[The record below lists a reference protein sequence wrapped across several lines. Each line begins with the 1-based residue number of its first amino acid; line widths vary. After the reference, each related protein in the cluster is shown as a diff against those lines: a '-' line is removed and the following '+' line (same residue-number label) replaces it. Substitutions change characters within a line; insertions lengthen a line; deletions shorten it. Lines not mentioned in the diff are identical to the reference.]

1 MNFVLKPEAETDSKM
16 FSLLNKTPE
25 KNLLQFYNQA
35 LNEADKNSDIRQK
48 LTAFNKVI
56 NFCSKDLG
64 CLNDNSRK
72 RDMVLYWTYN
82 NIGDIFMTEAIKNKD
97 VASYFDA
104 EVNYQRALNFSR
116 NAEEKISVLEKL
128 AALYLQYDDLSN
140 YYEVKDSLIE
150 VMPITARSE
159 AFEKL
164 ADEAKDYNRKIY
176 FLEKALNFVN
186 YEKVSA
192 KLRCEQTIRLCEKL
206 RDLYADKKDYA
217 NLARIEE
224 LRINTSYLIH

>member
-1 MNFVLKPEAETDSKM
+1 M
-16 FSLLNKTPE
+16 FNLLNKTPE

-35 LNEADKNSDIRQK
+35 LNEAEKNVDIRQK

-56 NFCSKDLG
+56 NFCAKDLG

-82 NIGDIFMTEAIKNKD
+82 NIGDIFMTESIKNND
-97 VASYFDA
+97 LNAYFDA
-104 EVNYQRALNFSR
+104 EENYHKALNFSR
-116 NAEEKISVLEKL
+116 NSEEKIAVQEKL
-128 AALYLQYDDLSN
+128 AALYLQQDDLSN
-140 YYEVKDSLIE
+140 YYAVKDSLIE
-150 VMPITARSE
+150 VMPIGERRE

-164 ADEAKDYNRKIY
+164 ADETQDYNRKIY
-176 FLEKALNFVN
+176 FLEKSLNFVN
-186 YEKVSA
+186 YEKISA
-192 KLRCEQTIRLCEKL
+192 RVRCESTIRLCEKL

-224 LRINTSYLIH
+224 LRTNTSYLLH